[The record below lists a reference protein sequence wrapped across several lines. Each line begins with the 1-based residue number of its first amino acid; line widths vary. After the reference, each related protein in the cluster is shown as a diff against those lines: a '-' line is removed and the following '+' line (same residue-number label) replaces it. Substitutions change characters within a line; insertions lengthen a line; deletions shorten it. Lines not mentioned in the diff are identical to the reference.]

1 VYELNNITGCLGK
14 LDIFDNIKF
23 VCVCE
28 LDNITGGIG
37 ELDVFDN
44 IGGFV

>member
-1 VYELNNITGCLGK
+1 VY
-14 LDIFDNIKF
+14 
-23 VCVCE
+23 E

-44 IGGFV
+44 IGFVFVLEVDNIT